1 VEMRERC
8 VCVTVRGR
16 GGRKRTQPVGWPPDW
31 VDDAAGPA
39 SHGLAPATSLVAF
52 FGDFAGTHTFGSQIS
67 PWVSEN
73 LSLYQFLVDFLEE
86 FRARF
91 VG

>member
-1 VEMRERC
+1 
-8 VCVTVRGR
+8 
-16 GGRKRTQPVGWPPDW
+16 
-31 VDDAAGPA
+31 
-39 SHGLAPATSLVAF
+39 VAF
-52 FGDFAGTHTFGSQIS
+52 SGDFAGTHTFGSQIS